1 MTTTHSFTAGGRYRN
16 RSGDYEVLSIDGE
29 MMTVRYDD
37 HGGQATLK
45 VEAQVRI
52 WQNMLDDELA
62 ADRRSD
68 FTGDDFTPGERL
80 LTWPVRLLVDEV
92 LQAHFAPPYPADITD
107 RVCRAIAVDP
117 DWLRRYHAAA
127 AELGDSEHSAEWK
140 VNNAI
145 GGWVKA
151 LAGMVTVK
159 KGVRTDNG
167 LTKTYTR
174 LGYAGQGE

>member
-1 MTTTHSFTAGGRYRN
+1 MVSLGLDTFAGDPI
-16 RSGDYEVLSIDGE
+16 STFKL
-29 MMTVRYDD
+29 
-37 HGGQATLK
+37 Q
-45 VEAQVRI
+45 
-52 WQNMLDDELA
+52 
-62 ADRRSD
+62 
-68 FTGDDFTPGERL
+68 GDDFSRL
-80 LTWPVRLLVDEV
+80 GSR
-92 LQAHFAPPYPADITD
+92 LQALGLPTAFILEGGY
-107 RVCRAIAVDP
+107 
-117 DWLRRYHAAA
+117 AA